1 MKSLFNILLFW
12 GIISL
17 FYACEKEKMNSSS
30 NAILHFSSDTITF
43 DTLFTSIGSPTRN
56 LRVINQT
63 NENVVISSVRLA
75 GGKQSGFRLNVNGDA
90 SLESYNVQIP
100 AQDSIFIFVEALLG
114 KNGKNVPLVT
124 EDSIIFLINNIEQKV
139 RLLAW
144 GQDFVMV
151 KSEHIKTAVWNSDRP
166 YLIYNEAIVD
176 SGQTLTIGA
185 GTTIY
190 FHKYAGL
197 KVKGTLKVL
206 GTFEEPVE
214 FKGDRLEQ
222 SFSDTPDQ
230 WNGIILYSGSHN
242 NKINYA
248 KIKNANIGLQVGTI
262 EHTGFAS
269 LELSNTRIENMSWS
283 GIWAMKS
290 KILAYNC
297 VISNVRYY
305 NTALLLGG
313 DYQFYHTTFANYYNK
328 LSSGMR
334 TTETLIVSNYLV
346 DNKTGTRYV
355 GDLKEATFGNC
366 IITGNRVNELS
377 ISMDKQGMSNY
388 LFDRSLVQISDTFKL
403 AEANRFVDIIR
414 NVNPRFKNP
423 YKGNFELDTLSIVKD
438 YGKANYSKAYPLD
451 LKYDSRIS
459 DDGPDLGAFERIEKK
474 NRAKK

>member
-1 MKSLFNILLFW
+1 
-12 GIISL
+12 
-17 FYACEKEKMNSSS
+17 MNSSS
-30 NAILHFSSDTITF
+30 SAILHFSSDTITF

-56 LRVINQT
+56 LRVINRT

-90 SLESYNVQIP
+90 SIESYNVQIP
-100 AQDSIFIFVEALLG
+100 AQDSIFIFVEARLG
-114 KNGKNVPLVT
+114 KNGRNVPLVT

-151 KSEHIKTAVWNSDRP
+151 KSENIKTSVWNNDRP
-166 YLIYNEAIVD
+166 YLVYNEALVD
-176 SGQTLTIGA
+176 SGQTLTIEA
-185 GTTIY
+185 GTTVY

-214 FKGDRLEQ
+214 FKGDRLEPA
-222 SFSDTPDQ
+222 FSDTPDQ

-262 EHTGFAS
+262 EHTGYAS

-313 DYQFYHTTFANYYNK
+313 DYQFYHTTFANYNDK

-346 DNKTGTRYV
+346 DNKTGVRYV

-366 IITGNRVNELS
+366 IITGDRVNELS
-377 ISMDKQGMSNY
+377 ISMDKQGVSNY
-388 LFDRSLVQISDTFKL
+388 LFDRSLIQISDTFKL
-403 AEANRFVDIIR
+403 VESNRFVDIIR
-414 NVNPRFKNP
+414 NVKPRFKNA
-423 YKGNFELDTLSIVKD
+423 YKGNFEIDTLSIVKD
-438 YGKANYSKAYPLD
+438 YGKASYSKMYPLD
-451 LKYDSRIS
+451 LKNDSRIS
-459 DDGPDLGAFERIEKK
+459 DDGSDLGAFERIEKK
-474 NRAKK
+474 NGTKK